1 MTRTMISRRTV
12 LRGLG
17 TAMALPVLEAMR
29 PVLAHAAAATIDAP
43 NKPLRMAFLSVPN
56 GIHMPDWTPKSEGY
70 DFDLPF
76 ILAPLKNVKDD
87 VLVLTGLTHD
97 KGRAN
102 ADGPGDHARS
112 AASFL
117 TGCQPVKTAG
127 ANIRVGVSV
136 DQFAAK
142 RVGHYT
148 KFPSLEIGL
157 EPGRGAGSCD
167 SGYSCAYSNTISWS
181 SESTPVAKEV
191 NPRLVFER
199 LFSNRPTGP
208 GGESAA
214 KRNLY
219 KSSVL
224 DLVSEDAKRL
234 HGQLGQADR
243 RKLDEYLGGVREL
256 EQRIAQAEKDATANL
271 PDLNI
276 PPGIPQDY
284 ADHARLMSDLLVLA
298 FQTDLTR
305 IATFM
310 LANEGSNRSYRPIG
324 VPEGHHDLSHHGG
337 DAAKH
342 AKLRMINRFH
352 VTQLAYLLERLKSVR
367 DGDGTLL
374 DNCMIVYGSGIG
386 DGNRHNHDNLPV
398 LVAGRGADTLRTG
411 RHVRYPDETP
421 MANLFV
427 SMLERVGAA
436 TERFGDST
444 GALPNLS

>member
-1 MTRTMISRRTV
+1 MTRHTAVSRRTV
-12 LRGLG
+12 LKGLG
-17 TAMALPVLEAMR
+17 TAIALPMLEAMR
-29 PVLAHAAAATIDAP
+29 PAVAAAEKLGPPA
-43 NKPLRMAFLSVPN
+43 KPLRMAFFSVPN
-56 GIHMPDWTPKSEGY
+56 GVHMPAWTPLSDGY
-70 DFDLPF
+70 DFDLP
-76 ILAPLKNVKDD
+76 LTLEPLQAIKDEL
-87 VLVLTGLTHD
+87 LVLTGLTHD

-127 ANIRVGVSV
+127 ANIRVGISV

-142 RVGHYT
+142 RIGHYT
-148 KFPSLEIGL
+148 KFPSIELGI

-199 LFSNRPTGP
+199 LFSNRLADP
-208 GGESAA
+208 GGESPA

-219 KSSVL
+219 KTSVL
-224 DLVSEDAKRL
+224 DFVSDDARRL
-234 HGQLGQADR
+234 KSRLGKTDQ
-243 RKLDEYLGGVREL
+243 RKLDEYLGGIREL
-256 EQRIAQAEKDATANL
+256 ETRIAQAEKEATADF
-271 PDLNI
+271 PDLNV
-276 PPGIPQDY
+276 PPGVPQDY
-284 ADHARLMSDLLVLA
+284 AQHARLMCDLVVLA

-305 IATFM
+305 IATCM

-337 DAAKH
+337 DPIKH
-342 AKLRMINRFH
+342 AKLQTINHFH
-352 VTQLAYLLERLKSVR
+352 ITQFAYLLERLKAIPEAE
-367 DGDGTLL
+367 GTLL

-386 DGNRHNHDNLPV
+386 DGNRHNHDDLPV
-398 LVAGRGADTLRTG
+398 LLAGRGGGSLRTG
-411 RHVRYPDETP
+411 RHISYPGETP
-421 MANLFV
+421 MTNLFV

-436 TERFGDST
+436 TERFADST
-444 GALPNLS
+444 GPLPLLS

>member
-1 MTRTMISRRTV
+1 MIRNGRMSRRTV
-12 LRGLG
+12 LRGIG
-17 TAMALPVLEAMR
+17 TAIALPMFEAMR
-29 PVLAHAAAATIDAP
+29 PALALASDAAAQT
-43 NKPLRMAFLSVPN
+43 KPLRMAFLSVPN
-56 GIHMPDWTPKSEGY
+56 GIHMQDWTPVAEGF

-76 ILAPLKNVKDD
+76 ILEPLRAVKDEI
-87 VLVLTGLTHD
+87 LVLTGLTHD

-127 ANIRVGVSV
+127 ANIRVGISV

-142 RVGHYT
+142 RMGHYT

-167 SGYSCAYSNTISWS
+167 SGYSCAYSNSISWS

-199 LFSNRPTGP
+199 LFSNRAPEP
-208 GGESAA
+208 GGESIA

-219 KSSVL
+219 KTSVL
-224 DLVSEDAKRL
+224 DFVSDDARRL
-234 HGQLGQADR
+234 KASLGKPDQ
-243 RKLDEYLGGVREL
+243 RKLEEYLGGIREL
-256 EQRIAQAEKDATANL
+256 EVRIAQAEKDATANFPQL
-271 PDLNI
+271 DI
-276 PPGIPQDY
+276 PAGIPQDY
-284 ADHARLMSDLLVLA
+284 AQHGHLMSDLLALA
-298 FQTDLTR
+298 FQSDLTR
-305 IATFM
+305 VATFM
-310 LANEGSNRSYRPIG
+310 LANEGSNRSYKQID

-342 AKLRMINRFH
+342 AKIRTINRFH
-352 VTQLAYLLERLKSVR
+352 VAQLAYLLEKLKAIPE
-367 DGDGTLL
+367 GDGTVL

-398 LVAGRGADTLRTG
+398 LFAGRGGGTVRTG
-411 RHVRYPDETP
+411 RHLRVSDETP
-421 MANLFV
+421 MANLFM
-427 SMLERVGAA
+427 SMLQRVGAA
-436 TERFGDST
+436 TDRFGDST
-444 GALPNLS
+444 GTLAPLA

>member
-1 MTRTMISRRTV
+1 MIRPVAISRRTV
-12 LRGLG
+12 LRGIG
-17 TAMALPVLEAMR
+17 TTIALPVLEAMR
-29 PVLAHAAAATIDAP
+29 PALALAAGNSASARPI
-43 NKPLRMAFLSVPN
+43 RMAFLSVPN
-56 GIHMPDWTPKSEGY
+56 GIHMQDWTPAVEGY

-76 ILAPLKNVKDD
+76 VLEPLKAVKDEL
-87 VLVLTGLTHD
+87 LVLTGLTHD

-127 ANIRVGVSV
+127 ANIRVGISV

-142 RVGHYT
+142 RAGHYT

-167 SGYSCAYSNTISWS
+167 SGYSCAYSNSISWS

-199 LFSNRPTGP
+199 LFSNRAPEP
-208 GGESAA
+208 GGESRA

-224 DLVSEDAKRL
+224 DFVTEDARRL
-234 HGQLGQADR
+234 KNGLGKNDE
-243 RKLDEYLGGVREL
+243 RKVDEYLNGIREL
-256 EQRIAQAEKDATANL
+256 ELRIAQAEKEATAAL
-271 PDLNI
+271 PPLDV
-276 PPGIPQDY
+276 PAGIPQDFTQ
-284 ADHARLMSDLLVLA
+284 HARLMCDLLALA
-298 FQTDLTR
+298 FQSDLTR

-310 LANEGSNRSYRPIG
+310 LANEGSNRSYRQID

-342 AKLRMINRFH
+342 AKIRAINRYH
-352 VTQLAYLLERLKSVR
+352 VSQLAYLLEKLNAIP
-367 DGDGTLL
+367 DGEGTLL
-374 DNCMIVYGSGIG
+374 DHCMIVYGSGIG

-398 LVAGRGADTLRTG
+398 LVAGKGGGTIRTG
-411 RHVRYPDETP
+411 RHIRVPDETP

-436 TERFGDST
+436 TDRFGDST
-444 GALPNLS
+444 GSLPGLT